1 MNFHSF
7 ETKQILEKLKTSPK
21 GLSAAEA
28 ERRIG
33 RYGYNEIEA
42 KEGSKVLT
50 LVLKQFTDP
59 LVFILIAAIGISV
72 FVGETLD
79 AIAIGA
85 IVILNA
91 VLGFIQEF
99 RAERAI
105 ALLKKLSAPDAVVI
119 REGREQVIP
128 AKFLVPGDIIVLREG
143 EKVPAD
149 ARVIESFSLHT
160 DESMLTG
167 ESVPVSKNTSRL
179 KEEAVVSERKNMLYS
194 STVVTM
200 GHGKA
205 VVTGTGEQ
213 TELGKITTMV
223 SSIERAETPLQKKL
237 KKFGK
242 HLGLI
247 VLAVIFVV
255 FIIGILRKF
264 EFVEMLMTSISL
276 AVAAVP
282 EGLPAIVTI
291 SLAIGIQR
299 MLRKK
304 SLIRSLKSIE
314 TLGSVTV
321 ICSDKT
327 GTITKNEMTVTD
339 IWVDG
344 KDISVTGS
352 GFSTKGEFHFEGKK
366 VSPKKYEPLFKIAAS
381 CNNAT
386 LDYGDPTEIA
396 LLVMSRKAG
405 VDAEKRIDEVPFD
418 STKKYMMTVHKKRTY
433 IKGAPERVLKMCS
446 HLWTPDS
453 VKKLTPK
460 IAGQIHEKNNEM
472 AKRSLRVLAEA
483 YKEGDKYIFVGLTG
497 MIDPPKDNVKEA
509 VELCHKAGIK
519 IVMITGDNS
528 LTAKAIAQQ
537 VGITGEVIDGAA
549 IEKMNHRELLKTLET
564 VSIFSRVSPE
574 HKVRILET
582 LQERDEIVAM
592 TGDGL
597 NDAPALKKSDVGISM
612 AKKGT
617 DVAKE
622 ASDMVLMDD
631 NFASIVSA
639 VQEGRRIYDNIK
651 KSTLYLLSGN
661 VGEILLILFA
671 MILFLPLPLMPLH
684 LLWINLVTD
693 GLPAL
698 ALSGDLPERDIMS
711 RKPRNTKEH
720 ILSGSF
726 MFIFGAGLLVG
737 LITLG
742 LFHFAYNIQG
752 DDINE
757 ARTMALTTLV
767 IFEMYFVFTVR
778 SSKYNFWEIRIN
790 KWLIG
795 VVILSLLL
803 QIGIIYSPLNRV
815 FKLSPLPLYDWV
827 LVLIASSPGLLLFEI
842 IKLVRKKAAK
852 KKNSDVLKLPVD

>member
-1 MNFHSF
+1 MIFHSLDF
-7 ETKQILEKLKTSPK
+7 KEVFGKLKTSEK
-21 GLSAAEA
+21 GLTAKEA
-28 ERRIG
+28 ENRIEK
-33 RYGYNEIEA
+33 YGYNEIETE
-42 KEGSKVLT
+42 EGANAFTIL
-50 LVLKQFTDP
+50 LKQFTDP
-59 LVFILIAAIGISV
+59 LVYILIAAIGISI

-79 AIAIGA
+79 AAAIGA

-99 RAERAI
+99 RAEKAI

-119 REGREQVIP
+119 RDGKEQVIQ
-128 AKFLVPGDIIVLREG
+128 AKLLVPGDIIVLREG

-149 ARVIESFSLHT
+149 ARVIESFSLHAN
-160 DESMLTG
+160 ESMLTG
-167 ESVPVSKNTSRL
+167 ESVPVSKISGKL
-179 KEEAVVSERKNMLYS
+179 KEETVLSERKNMLYS
-194 STVVTM
+194 STVITM

-223 SSIERAETPLQKKL
+223 SQIERSETPLQKKL
-237 KKFGK
+237 KTFGK
-242 HLGLI
+242 HLGII
-247 VLAVIFVV
+247 VLAVIFIV

-264 EFVEMLMTSISL
+264 EFVELLMTSISL

-304 SLIRSLKSIE
+304 SLIRTLKSIE

-344 KDISVTGS
+344 KDINVTGS
-352 GFSTKGEFHFEGKK
+352 GFSTKGDFLHQGKK
-366 VSPKKYEPLFKIAAS
+366 INPKKYEPLFKISAS

-396 LLVMSRKAG
+396 LLVMSKKAG
-405 VDAEKRIDEVPFD
+405 VEAEDRLDEVPFD
-418 STKKYMMTVHKKRTY
+418 SNKKYMMTIHKKRTY
-433 IKGAPERVLKMCS
+433 IKGAPEQVLKMCGYFWS
-446 HLWTPDS
+446 SDS
-453 VKKLTPK
+453 IKKLTPR
-460 IAGQIHEKNNEM
+460 IADEIHHKNSEM

-483 YKEGDKYIFVGLTG
+483 YKEGNKYIFVGLTG

-528 LTAKAIAQQ
+528 LTAKAIAEQ
-537 VGITGEVIDGAA
+537 VGIKGDVIDGAA
-549 IEKMNHRELLKTLET
+549 IEKMSHRELVKTLET

-582 LQERDEIVAM
+582 LQEKGEIVAM

-597 NDAPALKKSDVGISM
+597 NDAPALKKSDVGVSM

-622 ASDMVLMDD
+622 ASDMVLLDD

-651 KSTLYLLSGN
+651 KSTMYLLSGN
-661 VGEILLILFA
+661 VGEIILILFA
-671 MILFLPLPLMPLH
+671 MIFLLPLPLVPLH

-698 ALSGDLPERDIMS
+698 ALAGDMPEKDIMS
-711 RKPRNTKEH
+711 RKPRNSKEH

-726 MFIFGAGLLVG
+726 LFIFGAGLLVG
-737 LITLG
+737 MLTLG

-752 DDINE
+752 DHIDE

-778 SSKYNFWEIRIN
+778 SNRFNFWELKIN
-790 KWLIG
+790 KWLIV

-803 QIGIIYSPLNRV
+803 QVAIIYSPLNKV
-815 FKLSPLPLYDWV
+815 FKLSPLPLYDWM
-827 LVLIASSPGLLLFEI
+827 LILIASSPGLLLFEI
-842 IKLVRKKAAK
+842 VKLIK
-852 KKNSDVLKLPVD
+852 KKKVRRIAAN

>member
-7 ETKQILEKLKTSPK
+7 DIKEILEKFKTSPK
-21 GLSAAEA
+21 GLSAKEA
-28 ERRIG
+28 EHRIG

-42 KEGSKVLT
+42 EEGTKVLT

-179 KEEAVVSERKNMLYS
+179 KEEAVLSERKNMLYS

-205 VVTGTGEQ
+205 VVTWTGGQ

-304 SLIRSLKSIE
+304 ALIRSLKSIE

-321 ICSDKT
+321 ICTDKT

-344 KDISVTGS
+344 KDIGVTGS
-352 GFSTKGEFHFEGKK
+352 GFSTKGEFHLDGKK

-396 LLVMSRKAG
+396 LLVMSKKAG
-405 VDAEKRIDEVPFD
+405 VEAEERIDEVPFD
-418 STKKYMMTVHKKRTY
+418 STKKYMMTIHKKRTY

-460 IAGQIHEKNNEM
+460 IAGQIHEKNNAM

-483 YKEGDKYIFVGLTG
+483 YKEGERYIFVGLTG

-509 VELCHKAGIK
+509 VELCRKAGIK

-597 NDAPALKKSDVGISM
+597 NDAPALKKSDVGVSM

-698 ALSGDLPERDIMS
+698 ALAGDLPERDIMS

-742 LFHFAYNIQG
+742 LFYYAYNIQG
-752 DDINE
+752 DHIDE

-778 SSKYNFWEIRIN
+778 SSKYNFWEIKIN

-827 LVLIASSPGLLLFEI
+827 LILIASSPGLMLFEI
-842 IKLVRKKAAK
+842 IKLARKKAAK
-852 KKNSDVLKLPVD
+852 RKILPS

>member
-1 MNFHSF
+1 MIFHSF
-7 ETKQILEKLKTSPK
+7 DIKESLEKLKTSEK
-21 GLSAAEA
+21 GLSSKDAEH
-28 ERRIG
+28 RIE
-33 RYGYNEIEA
+33 RYGYNEIETEEGA
-42 KEGSKVLT
+42 KAFTIL
-50 LVLKQFTDP
+50 LKQFTDP
-59 LVFILIAAIGISV
+59 LVYILIAAIGISV

-99 RAERAI
+99 RAEKAI

-119 REGREQVIP
+119 RDGKEQVIP
-128 AKFLVPGDIIVLREG
+128 AKLLVPGDIIVLREG

-160 DESMLTG
+160 NESMLTG
-167 ESVPVSKNTSRL
+167 ESVPVSKISGKL
-179 KEEAVVSERKNMLYS
+179 KEETVLNERKNMLYS

-205 VVTGTGEQ
+205 VVTGTGEK

-223 SSIERAETPLQKKL
+223 SQIERSETPLQKRL
-237 KKFGK
+237 KRFGK

-247 VLAVIFVV
+247 VLAVILIV
-255 FIIGILRKF
+255 FIIGVLRKF
-264 EFVEMLMTSISL
+264 EFVELLMTSISL
-276 AVAAVP
+276 AVAAIP

-339 IWVDG
+339 IWVDC
-344 KDISVTGS
+344 KDINVTGS

-366 VSPKKYEPLFKIAAS
+366 INPKKYDPLFKISAS

-396 LLVMSRKAG
+396 LLVMSKKAG
-405 VDAEKRIDEVPFD
+405 VEAEERIDEVPFD
-418 STKKYMMTVHKKRTY
+418 SNKKYMMTIHKKRTY
-433 IKGAPERVLKMCS
+433 IKGAPEQVLKMCGYFWS
-446 HLWTPDS
+446 ADS
-453 VKKLTPK
+453 IKKLTPRM
-460 IAGQIHEKNNEM
+460 AEEIHHKNGEM
-472 AKRSLRVLAEA
+472 AKRSLRVLAAA
-483 YKEGDKYIFVGLTG
+483 YKEGNKCIFVGLTG

-509 VELCHKAGIK
+509 VDLCRKAGIK

-528 LTAKAIAQQ
+528 LTAKAIAEQ
-537 VGITGEVIDGAA
+537 VGIMGGVIDGAA
-549 IEKMNHRELLKTLET
+549 IEKMNHRELVKTLET

-582 LQERDEIVAM
+582 LQEKGEIVAM

-597 NDAPALKKSDVGISM
+597 NDAPALKKSDVGVSM

-622 ASDMVLMDD
+622 ASDMVLLDD

-651 KSTLYLLSGN
+651 KSTMYLLSGN

-671 MILFLPLPLMPLH
+671 MILFLPLPLLPLH

-698 ALSGDLPERDIMS
+698 ALAGDMPERDIMS
-711 RKPRNTKEH
+711 RKPRSSKEH

-726 MFIFGAGLLVG
+726 LFIFGAGLLVG
-737 LITLG
+737 ILTLG
-742 LFHFAYNIQG
+742 LFYFAHNIQG
-752 DDINE
+752 DHIDE

-778 SSKYNFWEIRIN
+778 SSKFNFWELKIN
-790 KWLIG
+790 KWLIA
-795 VVILSLLL
+795 VVIISLLL
-803 QIGIIYSPLNRV
+803 QVGIIYSPLNKV
-815 FKLSPLPLYDWV
+815 FKLSPLPLYDWILI
-827 LVLIASSPGLLLFEI
+827 LVASSPGLLLFEI
-842 IKLVRKKAAK
+842 MKLAK
-852 KKNSDVLKLPVD
+852 KKRVKRLAGN

>member
-1 MNFHSF
+1 MNFHSIDIK
-7 ETKQILEKLKTSPK
+7 ETLEKLKTSEK
-21 GLSAAEA
+21 GLSAREA
-28 ERRIG
+28 EKRIE

-42 KEGSKVLT
+42 EEGAKPIT
-50 LVLKQFTDP
+50 IFFKQFADP
-59 LVFILIAAIGISV
+59 LVYILIAAIGISV

-91 VLGFIQEF
+91 ILGFIQEF

-119 REGREQVIP
+119 RDGKEQVVP
-128 AKFLVPGDIIVLREG
+128 AKLLVPGDIIVLREG

-167 ESVPVSKNTSRL
+167 ESVPVSKTSHKF
-179 KEEAVVSERKNMLYS
+179 KEETVLSERKNMLYS
-194 STVVTM
+194 STIVTM

-205 VVTGTGEQ
+205 IVTDTGDK

-223 SSIERAETPLQKKL
+223 SSIERSETPLQKRL
-237 KKFGK
+237 KAFGK

-264 EFVEMLMTSISL
+264 EFVEMLMTAISL

-299 MLRKK
+299 MLRRK
-304 SLIRSLKSIE
+304 SLIRTLKSIE
-314 TLGSVTV
+314 TLGSVTY

-344 KDISVTGS
+344 KDIQVTGS
-352 GFSTKGEFHFEGKK
+352 GFSTKGEFLSSGKK
-366 VSPKKYEPLFKIAAS
+366 INPSKYQPLFKIAAS

-405 VDAEKRIDEVPFD
+405 VEADERIDEVPFD
-418 STKKYMMTVHKKRTY
+418 SNKKYMMTVHKKRTY
-433 IKGAPERVLKMCS
+433 IKGAPEQVLKMCGYIWGS
-446 HLWTPDS
+446 ESL
-453 VKKLTPK
+453 KKLTPK
-460 IAGQIHEKNNEM
+460 IHEEIHEKNAEM
-472 AKRSLRVLAEA
+472 AKRSLRVLGNA
-483 YKEGDKYIFVGLTG
+483 YKEDDKFIFVGLTG

-528 LTAKAIAQQ
+528 LTAKAIAEQ
-537 VGITGEVIDGAA
+537 VGIKGDVIDGAA
-549 IEKMNHRELLKTLET
+549 IEKLNHRELLKTLET

-574 HKVRILET
+574 HKVRILEA
-582 LQERDEIVAM
+582 LQEKGEIVAM

-597 NDAPALKKSDVGISM
+597 NDAPALKKSDVGVSM

-631 NFASIVSA
+631 NFSTIVSA

-651 KSTLYLLSGN
+651 KSTMYLLSGN
-661 VGEILLILFA
+661 VGEIFVILFA
-671 MILFLPLPLMPLH
+671 MILFLPIPLLPLH
-684 LLWINLVTD
+684 LLWINLITD

-698 ALSGDLPERDIMS
+698 ALAGDLPERDIMS
-711 RKPRNTKEH
+711 RKPRNSKEH

-726 MFIFGAGLLVG
+726 PFIFGAGLLVG
-737 LITLG
+737 VLTVA
-742 LFHFAYNIQG
+742 LFSFAYNVQG
-752 DDINE
+752 DSIEE
-757 ARTMALTTLV
+757 ARTMALTTLM
-767 IFEMYFVFTVR
+767 IFEM
-778 SSKYNFWEIRIN
+778 
-790 KWLIG
+790 
-795 VVILSLLL
+795 
-803 QIGIIYSPLNRV
+803 
-815 FKLSPLPLYDWV
+815 
-827 LVLIASSPGLLLFEI
+827 
-842 IKLVRKKAAK
+842 
-852 KKNSDVLKLPVD
+852 